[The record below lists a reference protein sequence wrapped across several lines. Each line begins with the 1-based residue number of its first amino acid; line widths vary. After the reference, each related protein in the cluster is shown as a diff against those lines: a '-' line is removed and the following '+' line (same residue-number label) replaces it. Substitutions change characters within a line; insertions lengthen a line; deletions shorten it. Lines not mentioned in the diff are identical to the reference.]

1 MSKRTHSI
9 SCFLT
14 FSTANSTTRHFATSL
29 IEPIT
34 LFRRWLL
41 YRRCFRSM
49 RAFIESFEIRWK
61 CAPSLGFRLQV
72 ACNRRPLDQSGSTT
86 NQNTPL
92 NLVKAYMRQRD
103 DVNNV
108 MKGKL
113 DPRVYNLCLTVRCG
127 CASASSTSSNS
138 SSSSTSST
146 SIFSSSSSSTSS
158 SPSSGNRGSWLLSAE
173 A

>member
-1 MSKRTHSI
+1 MELRKASFLFVSYLHPHCQFAIIYARCHFHFIIFSLEHHKRQKFKFAEDESSATPYFFPTMSKRTHSI

-86 NQNTPL
+86 NQNTPP
-92 NLVKAYMRQRD
+92 NL
-103 DVNNV
+103 
-108 MKGKL
+108 G
-113 DPRVYNLCLTVRCG
+113 
-127 CASASSTSSNS
+127 
-138 SSSSTSST
+138 
-146 SIFSSSSSSTSS
+146 
-158 SPSSGNRGSWLLSAE
+158 
-173 A
+173 